1 MKFQMI
7 LDQEKEEAVF
17 ARVHKRTALVDEIE
31 KLVLEGGQG
40 RTIAGYDEDGIR
52 MLEIGAVEAFYVEGD
67 KTFAAYQ
74 GGKYRVRKRLYELE
88 EVLPEYFRRIN
99 KSNLANMKKIVRF
112 NVTLS
117 GAVNAEFESGFS
129 DYISRRCFVYPLS
142 NVGWWL
148 HGAVR
153 QFCLSCGRVCGMRT
167 RCRSWKWERLS

>member
-7 LDQEKEEAVF
+7 LDQDKEEAVF

-40 RTIAGYDEDGIR
+40 RSIAGYDEDGIR
-52 MLEIGAVEAFYVEGD
+52 MLEIGAVEAFYVE
-67 KTFAAYQ
+67 AAYQ

-129 DYISRRCFVYPLS
+129 DYISRRCFAELKRRYSL
-142 NVGWWL
+142 
-148 HGAVR
+148 
-153 QFCLSCGRVCGMRT
+153 
-167 RCRSWKWERLS
+167 

>member
-40 RTIAGYDEDGIR
+40 RSIAGYDEDGIR

-74 GGKYRVRKRLYELE
+74 GGKYRVGNVSTNWRKCCRNISGESTN
-88 EVLPEYFRRIN
+88 RI
-99 KSNLANMKKIVRF
+99 LQI
-112 NVTLS
+112 
-117 GAVNAEFESGFS
+117 
-129 DYISRRCFVYPLS
+129 
-142 NVGWWL
+142 
-148 HGAVR
+148 
-153 QFCLSCGRVCGMRT
+153 
-167 RCRSWKWERLS
+167 

>member
-40 RTIAGYDEDGIR
+40 RTFAGYDEDGIR

-99 KSNLANMKKIVRF
+99 K
-112 NVTLS
+112 
-117 GAVNAEFESGFS
+117 
-129 DYISRRCFVYPLS
+129 
-142 NVGWWL
+142 
-148 HGAVR
+148 
-153 QFCLSCGRVCGMRT
+153 
-167 RCRSWKWERLS
+167 

>member
-40 RTIAGYDEDGIR
+40 RSIAGYDEDGIR

-88 EVLPEYFRRIN
+88 EVLPEYFKRIN

-112 NVTLS
+112 NVTIS

-129 DYISRRCFVYPLS
+129 DYISRRCFVELKRRYSL
-142 NVGWWL
+142 
-148 HGAVR
+148 
-153 QFCLSCGRVCGMRT
+153 
-167 RCRSWKWERLS
+167 